1 MTYQIKDQNITPP
14 PVDPELQSSVRR
26 DAIAAVVMVVLTAS
40 LIVSIVAF
48 QIL

>member
-26 DAIAAVVMVVLTAS
+26 DAIAAVVMVVLTAA

>member
-1 MTYQIKDQNITPP
+1 
-14 PVDPELQSSVRR
+14 VDPELQSSVRR
-26 DAIAAVVMVVLTAS
+26 DAIAAVVMVVLTAA